1 MDAGTVGILV
11 AAAGIVLWI
20 VTQVHLLRVA
30 GRIEANI
37 DAKRTETQNFV
48 DERLRA
54 LEANVGGFEARM
66 TAQMPPNVDGRIAD
80 MEVALSGALD
90 EIKAAVTGFNEA
102 RTQIA
107 AIDQGIGA
115 AFGAL
120 DSKLGAAFGSQG
132 QSQLALAKMAQQAG
146 TDLEGA
152 MQGSLQ
158 NVDTNNPMVR
168 QFYVWATKPVDEKWA
183 AKHPF
188 EAMLVQGGKMWF
200 GQNVLPQLAGESA
213 VEGVTRYGVS
223 KGDKIL

>member
-30 GRIEANI
+30 TRIEAGI
-37 DAKRTETQNFV
+37 DAKRAETQNFV
-48 DERLRA
+48 DTRLRE
-54 LEANVGGFEARM
+54 LEKNVGGFEARM

-102 RTQIA
+102 KAQIA

-132 QSQLALAKMAQQAG
+132 AANLALQKMAGEAG
-146 TDLEGA
+146 ADIQDA
-152 MQGSLQ
+152 MQGAMSDQ
-158 NVDTNNPMVR
+158 SNPLVR
-168 QFYVWATKPVDEKWA
+168 QLYAQLMRPVSEKWSA
-183 AKHPF
+183 AHPV
-188 EAMLVQGGKMWF
+188 ESLVVQAGKAWVA
-200 GQNVLPQLAGESA
+200 QNVLPQLTGQGVA
-213 VEGVTRYGVS
+213 EGVTRYGMS